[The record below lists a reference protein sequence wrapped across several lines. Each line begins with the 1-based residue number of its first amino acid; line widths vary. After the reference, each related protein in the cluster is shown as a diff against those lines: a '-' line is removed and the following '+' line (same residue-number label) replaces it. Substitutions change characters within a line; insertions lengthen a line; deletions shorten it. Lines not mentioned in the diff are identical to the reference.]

1 MAGIIGQNDLQDAVT
16 KLSHFTLT
24 RYANTAACTLVVY
37 DLLLTL
43 DDTVRKLRGSSL
55 RLDSNRPALAG
66 VCMERPFVA
75 SQRLEYFC
83 LC

>member
-1 MAGIIGQNDLQDAVT
+1 MAGIIGQNDLQDTVT

-43 DDTVRKLRGSSL
+43 DDTVRKLRGAFITS
-55 RLDSNRPALAG
+55 RL
-66 VCMERPFVA
+66 
-75 SQRLEYFC
+75 
-83 LC
+83 